1 MLWLQ
6 PRYTNSLSLCLS
18 ICSRSRRKMQNV
30 ANVSFLGMFVMY
42 LLAALFGYLTFN
54 GEQNTSSK
62 RVTTPFIVQSQGEL
76 YSEAVFVLN
85 GGVSV
90 RAHRTGAISSQV
102 LGKSPRQTL
111 SRNRTSCL
119 MFLRFPDSHESL
131 CNAGVSQSHAF
142 VGWFVWCAGQSY
154 SGFVDNKMCFSPL
167 REGQLKLNLKK

>member
-1 MLWLQ
+1 MSTTLTLQ
-6 PRYTNSLSLCLS
+6 YTSVVTSTSLYKRTLS

-62 RVTTPFIVQSQGEL
+62 RVTTPLIVQCQGEL

-119 MFLRFPDSHESL
+119 MFLRFPDRQESL
-131 CNAGVSQSHAF
+131 CNAGVSPSQRREQKRF
-142 VGWFVWCAGQSY
+142 CGRVCL
-154 SGFVDNKMCFSPL
+154 MC
-167 REGQLKLNLKK
+167 RTKLQRIC